1 MFATIKSLIPEPR
14 QMDHPRRYIGRHRGA
29 DTLDLPD
36 VDGGPDVGDL
46 VAPGDVDAPT
56 AVDASAAVD
65 TPTAVDTAAAVDAS
79 AAVDAETVGADAAP
93 PERAA

>member
-14 QMDHPRRYIGRHRGA
+14 QMDQPRRYIGRHRGA

-46 VAPGDVDAPT
+46 AAPEDVDGP
-56 AVDASAAVD
+56 
-65 TPTAVDTAAAVDAS
+65 AAVDAPAPVDAP
-79 AAVDAETVGADAAP
+79 AAVDPQTVDARRP
-93 PERAA
+93 

>member
-65 TPTAVDTAAAVDAS
+65 
-79 AAVDAETVGADAAP
+79 AETVGADAAP